1 MPTAA
6 MSSCHMQLPSDSHSS
21 LRVQGAVEVWEYSQ
35 RQINLFRE
43 SQEDGARAVK
53 FRHVPF
59 SWFPVVRPRLS
70 SMLIVAL
77 LRCSSYHEAP
87 AHMMKQ
93 DGARPYDC
101 TKCSSAITGAAPGRS
116 SHEL

>member
-1 MPTAA
+1 MPLKSVINYVALNSPAMPTAA
-6 MSSCHMQLPSDSHSS
+6 MSSCHMQLPSDNHSS
-21 LRVQGAVEVWEYSQ
+21 FCLQGAVEVWEYSQ

-59 SWFPVVRPRLS
+59 SWFPVVRLRLS
-70 SMLIVAL
+70 SL
-77 LRCSSYHEAP
+77 LSIEQLRYSSYYEAP

-93 DGARPYDC
+93 DGAKP
-101 TKCSSAITGAAPGRS
+101 
-116 SHEL
+116 